1 LSTCRSHG
9 FSLAAHG
16 MYPRPIV
23 LLRNNPAD
31 APWRPHWT
39 FHAFEADMKARVG
52 ADPTVIARRT
62 AALPYRPYNKETDIY
77 EPPAEETA

>member
-1 LSTCRSHG
+1 
-9 FSLAAHG
+9 

-62 AALPYRPYNKETDIY
+62 AALPYRP
-77 EPPAEETA
+77 